1 MPLAFVLINTESG
14 AEDKVIQEL
23 RKIRGII
30 EVHTLYG
37 MHDIIVKVDIE
48 DRPDKLKEDI
58 IWKIRRINEVQCTTT
73 LLVAD
78 SHIVAEEK

>member
-1 MPLAFVLINTESG
+1 MPLAFILINTESG

-37 MHDIIVKVDIE
+37 MHDIIVKVEIE
-48 DRPDKLKEDI
+48 DRPDKLKEDV

>member
-1 MPLAFVLINTESG
+1 MPLAFILINTESG

>member
-1 MPLAFVLINTESG
+1 MPLAFILINTEVG
-14 AEDKVIQEL
+14 TEDKVIREL

-37 MHDIIVKVDIE
+37 MHDIIVKVEIE
-48 DRPDKLKEDI
+48 DQPDKLKDDI

-78 SHIVAEEK
+78 SHMVVEEK

>member
-1 MPLAFVLINTESG
+1 MPLAFILINTESG

-23 RKIRGII
+23 RKIGGII

-37 MHDIIVKVDIE
+37 MHDIIVKVEIE

>member
-1 MPLAFVLINTESG
+1 
-14 AEDKVIQEL
+14 
-23 RKIRGII
+23 
-30 EVHTLYG
+30 
-37 MHDIIVKVDIE
+37 MHDIIVKVNIE
-48 DRPDKLKEDI
+48 DRPDKLKEDL

>member
-14 AEDKVIQEL
+14 TEDKVIQEL

-37 MHDIIVKVDIE
+37 MHDIIVKVNIE
-48 DRPDKLKEDI
+48 DRPDKLKEDL
-58 IWKIRRINEVQCTTT
+58 IWKIRMINEVQCTTT

>member
-14 AEDKVIQEL
+14 TEDKVIQEL

-37 MHDIIVKVDIE
+37 MRDIIVKVNIE
-48 DRPDKLKEDI
+48 DRPDKLKEDL

>member
-14 AEDKVIQEL
+14 TEDKVIQEL

-37 MHDIIVKVDIE
+37 MHDIIVKVNIE
-48 DRPDKLKEDI
+48 DRPDKLKEDL

>member
-14 AEDKVIQEL
+14 TEDKVIQEL

-37 MHDIIVKVDIE
+37 MHDIIVKVNIE